1 MRRAVP
7 LNFLQSCSGRQAA
20 AAAAA
25 ARRTAVW
32 TAVSD
37 ATRRRAPCSSL
48 HTAQQAAAARCT
60 GAPGAGGRSRCARRA
75 HSGCSGSHAPGPPS
89 ASESRSRR
97 RHPSHKPAVSQAPAA
112 LAAKCPN
119 RSSSESRTEAGGR
132 LAALTRIDCWAGRR
146 AAARVSAPRQR
157 ARDRTPR
164 AGAAAAALEAP
175 RRPSGSTKG

>member
-25 ARRTAVW
+25 ARR